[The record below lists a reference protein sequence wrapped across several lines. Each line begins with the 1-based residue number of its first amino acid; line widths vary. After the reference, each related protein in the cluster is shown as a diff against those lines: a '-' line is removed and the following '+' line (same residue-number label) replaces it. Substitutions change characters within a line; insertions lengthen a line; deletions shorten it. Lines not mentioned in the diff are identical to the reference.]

1 MITEYNPMQSVKR
14 RFFAMRNGVIADT
27 LRRGGSKFRIIFGLN
42 LPQIIEIA
50 REIGPDAR
58 LAAMLWDNSSTRESR
73 LLAPMLMTPTD
84 FTLTQAIGLC
94 HDITDIE
101 EADIFCHRFLR
112 HHPEAAAIAERL
124 SCEQEPMM
132 RYVALRLMFNIVSK
146 HPNEA
151 KGMAKRM
158 SDSSTG
164 FVRTLAV
171 RLLDEAKFLLEH

>member
-1 MITEYNPMQSVKR
+1 MQYVKR

-42 LPQIIEIA
+42 LPQIIDIA

-84 FTLTQAIGLC
+84 FNLTQAMELC

-101 EADIFCHRFLR
+101 EADIFCHRFMR
-112 HHPEAAAIAERL
+112 RHPEAAAIAELL
-124 SCEQEPMM
+124 SREQEPMM
-132 RYVALRLMFNIVSK
+132 RYVGLRLMFNIVSK
-146 HPNEA
+146 CPTEA
-151 KGMAKRM
+151 KEMALRL
-158 SDSSTG
+158 SDSTPG
-164 FVRTLAV
+164 FVHSLAV
-171 RLLDEAKFLLEH
+171 RLLDEAEFLIEQ